1 MKDNYVFK
9 QDFLINKNQRA
20 KKLNQRPK
28 LIFFTGLSGSGKST
42 LSNALDNVLFEKGYT
57 SCCLDGDNIR
67 LGLSKDLGFSAED
80 RSENIRRIAEVSKLF
95 LDSGIIVLAS
105 FILPLK
111 INREQVKKIVG
122 VENYI
127 EIHVS
132 TPIEVCEKR
141 DVKGLYKKAR
151 KGEIKNFTGLS
162 SEFES
167 PVNPSLKID
176 TSKLTIDDSVQ
187 IIFEQIKIQINV

>member
-1 MKDNYVFK
+1 MKDNYVFT

-57 SCCLDGDNIR
+57 SCSLDGDNIR

-80 RSENIRRIAEVSKLF
+80 RFENIRRISEVSKLF

-111 INREQVKKIVG
+111 TNREQVKKIVG

-132 TPIEVCEKR
+132 TPIEVCEQR

-162 SEFES
+162 SEFEL

-187 IIFEQIKIQINV
+187 IIFEQIKIHINV